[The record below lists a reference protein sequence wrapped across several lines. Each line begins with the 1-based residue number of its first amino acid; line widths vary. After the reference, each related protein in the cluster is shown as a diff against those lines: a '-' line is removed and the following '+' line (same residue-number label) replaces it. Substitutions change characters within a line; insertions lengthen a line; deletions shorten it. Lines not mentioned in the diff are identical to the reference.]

1 MSGWKSKEQKK
12 RIFKKNNFSY
22 AIQVILTKDTCQ
34 GELLRL
40 DIRYRPWQTVPAV
53 VGAALPREC
62 QDFPGG
68 NFLVFSWQLQLLS
81 LPKLLQRLLCNSQTQ
96 GDQVLKQSLNNFT
109 RKMSSIAVYK
119 HEILVQ
125 YLDFITRY
133 IQYGAIKNQ
142 EKNYHF
148 WFQLFLSFTYKL

>member
-12 RIFKKNNFSY
+12 RIFKKNNFNSY

-68 NFLVFSWQLQLLS
+68 NFLVFS
-81 LPKLLQRLLCNSQTQ
+81 
-96 GDQVLKQSLNNFT
+96 
-109 RKMSSIAVYK
+109 
-119 HEILVQ
+119 
-125 YLDFITRY
+125 
-133 IQYGAIKNQ
+133 
-142 EKNYHF
+142 
-148 WFQLFLSFTYKL
+148 

>member
-1 MSGWKSKEQKK
+1 M
-12 RIFKKNNFSY
+12 
-22 AIQVILTKDTCQ
+22 L

-40 DIRYRPWQTVPAV
+40 DIRYRLWQTVPAV

-62 QDFPGG
+62 LDFPGG

-96 GDQVLKQSLNNFT
+96 GDQVLKQSF
-109 RKMSSIAVYK
+109 RSKMSSIAVYK
-119 HEILVQ
+119 HEIQVQ

-133 IQYGAIKNQ
+133 IQ
-142 EKNYHF
+142 
-148 WFQLFLSFTYKL
+148 

>member
-1 MSGWKSKEQKK
+1 MAAEAAVAAKLAGSGAIAAALKEP
-12 RIFKKNNFSY
+12 
-22 AIQVILTKDTCQ
+22 VLVW
-34 GELLRL
+34 
-40 DIRYRPWQTVPAV
+40 PWQTVPAV

-96 GDQVLKQSLNNFT
+96 GDQVLKQSLNNF
-109 RKMSSIAVYK
+109 RSKMSSIAVYK

-148 WFQLFLSFTYKL
+148 